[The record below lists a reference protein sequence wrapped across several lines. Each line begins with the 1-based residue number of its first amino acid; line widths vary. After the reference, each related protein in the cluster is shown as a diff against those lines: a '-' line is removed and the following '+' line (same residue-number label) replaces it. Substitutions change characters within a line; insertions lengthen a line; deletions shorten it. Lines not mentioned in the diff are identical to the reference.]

1 MAGIWK
7 AGVPCMEDRLE
18 NDFKTAGN
26 VVRQSLYFSQEKHK
40 EQRFFKQ
47 GLSAILF
54 GPPKAAWGINM
65 EHVILVVDDD
75 KNNLLLAQKIFGKKY
90 RIAAAVSGIAAF
102 KYLEKNKPDLILLDI
117 NMPGMDGFEVME
129 KLKGDD
135 LYKQIPV
142 VFLTADDDSE
152 TETRCFRAGARD
164 FVRKPFV
171 ADVAFSRI
179 DRVLELEDYHKR
191 LEIMVAEQAEEIER
205 NSQRISSMQEQ
216 AIIGMANLIELR
228 DDSTGMHV
236 KNTKKYVEMIAGKL
250 VKEKLYSDILTDS
263 YIKNMCKA
271 APLHDI
277 GKIRISDLIL
287 QKPGRLTEEEFA
299 EMKKHTVYGSEI
311 IYEIMGGLEDDNYI
325 KIAAQIAEYHH
336 ERWDGTGYPEG
347 LAGEDIPLCARI
359 MAFADVFDALYAER
373 CYKKPVRPVSKVLG
387 IIEEGKGTQ
396 FDPVITDV
404 FLSLEAD
411 LKKEANE
418 EQEGEWLG

>member
-18 NDFKTAGN
+18 NDSKTAGN

-75 KNNLLLAQKIFGKKY
+75 KNNLMLAQKIFGKKY
-90 RIAAAVSGIAAF
+90 RIAAATSGVAAF
-102 KYLEKNKPDLILLDI
+102 KYLEKNIPDLILLDI
-117 NMPGMDGFEVME
+117 NMPEMDGFEIME
-129 KLKGDD
+129 RLQGNEI
-135 LYKQIPV
+135 YKQIPV
-142 VFLTADDDSE
+142 IFLTADDDSE
-152 TETRCFRAGARD
+152 TETRCFRAGAHD

-171 ADVAFSRI
+171 ADVALSRI
-179 DRVLELEDYHKR
+179 NRVLELEDYHKR

-205 NSQRISSMQEQ
+205 NSQKISSMQEQ
-216 AIIGMANLIELR
+216 VIIGMANLIELR

-236 KNTKKYVEMIAGKL
+236 KNTKKYVGMIADKMQ
-250 VKEKLYSDILTDS
+250 KEHLYSDILTGS

-277 GKIRISDLIL
+277 GKIRIPDIIL
-287 QKPGRLTEEEFA
+287 KKPGRLTEEEFND
-299 EMKKHTVYGSEI
+299 MKKHTVYGRDI
-311 IYEIMGGLEDDNYI
+311 IYEIMGGLEDDEYI
-325 KIAAQIAEYHH
+325 KIAADIAHYHH

-347 LAGEDIPLCARI
+347 LSGTDIPLCARI

-387 IIEEGKGTQ
+387 IIEECRGTQ
-396 FDPVITDV
+396 FDPGITDI
-404 FLSLEAD
+404 FLSLEYD
-411 LKKEANE
+411 LKKETGE
-418 EQEGEWLG
+418 EQGE

>member
-1 MAGIWK
+1 MYFALTVNPPSGTTVFVVNSTSVPSLFVYTHF
-7 AGVPCMEDRLE
+7 AVCPAFGV
-18 NDFKTAGN
+18 
-26 VVRQSLYFSQEKHK
+26 
-40 EQRFFKQ
+40 
-47 GLSAILF
+47 
-54 GPPKAAWGINM
+54 
-65 EHVILVVDDD
+65 
-75 KNNLLLAQKIFGKKY
+75 
-90 RIAAAVSGIAAF
+90 
-102 KYLEKNKPDLILLDI
+102 
-117 NMPGMDGFEVME
+117 
-129 KLKGDD
+129 
-135 LYKQIPV
+135 
-142 VFLTADDDSE
+142 
-152 TETRCFRAGARD
+152 
-164 FVRKPFV
+164 
-171 ADVAFSRI
+171 
-179 DRVLELEDYHKR
+179 
-191 LEIMVAEQAEEIER
+191 
-205 NSQRISSMQEQ
+205 
-216 AIIGMANLIELR
+216 
-228 DDSTGMHV
+228 
-236 KNTKKYVEMIAGKL
+236 IAGKL